1 VTTNYTMFPQ
11 RTGISAPSPGAKP
24 AMQTFVKPVR
34 SVHHVRPGDNLN
46 SIAAQYGM
54 TPGELTRL
62 NSHAVGSGGV
72 VHPGMRLQV

>member
-1 VTTNYTMFPQ
+1 MTTNYTMFPQ
-11 RTGISAPSPGAKP
+11 RTGIGHGAMPAPFV
-24 AMQTFVKPVR
+24 THVKPVR
-34 SVHHVRPGDNLN
+34 SVHNVQPGENLN
-46 SIAAQYGM
+46 GIAAQYGM